1 VRLLLI
7 HQNFPGQFRQ
17 LAPHLEGLGH
27 ELVAIGSHQRPVA
40 LQGRLLRYEEP
51 AKLEGVPLGS
61 QVWHDGLER
70 AARVARLVEGL
81 AREGWRP
88 QLILGHSGW
97 GETLGLSQVW
107 PRVPQIL
114 WPELWVRPEHGGY
127 GVDPL
132 KPAPGLDSRL
142 EQLGRNALTRTALA
156 DASCW
161 VLPTQH
167 QAQSLPVAFR
177 DHRLHVIHEGID
189 THLAKPN
196 PAVRFDVRNVT
207 IDRSVPTITFVNRNL
222 ERLRGFDLF
231 MRALPLIQRQHPQ
244 VRVLIVGDNE
254 PGYGGGDGHAQPL
267 RDRMLQE
274 LQGQLDLERIHFLG
288 RVPHPVL
295 MALLQASWVHVYLS
309 YPFILGWSLLEAMA
323 CGCCIVGSEG
333 MPVAEAIT
341 HNVEGCLVP
350 LDQPGVLAE
359 QVLQL
364 LHNPQQRERFGV
376 AARRRALLYDQRLT
390 LAALTQLLER
400 QASAASLMPVASQ

>member
-1 VRLLLI
+1 MRLLLI

-27 ELVAIGSHQRPVA
+27 ELVAIGSHHRPVA

-51 AKLEGVPLGS
+51 AKLQGVPLGS

-81 AREGWRP
+81 DREGWRP

-107 PRVPQIL
+107 PTVPQVL

-132 KPAPGLDSRL
+132 KPAPGLESRL

-167 QAQSLPVAFR
+167 QAQSLPAAFR

-196 PAVRFDVRNVT
+196 PAVRFEVRNVT

-231 MRALPLIQRQHPQ
+231 MRAVPLIQRQHPE

-267 RDRMLQE
+267 RERMLQE

-295 MALLQASWVHVYLS
+295 IALLQASWVHVYLS

-333 MPVAEAIT
+333 MPVAEAIN

-364 LHNPQQRERFGV
+364 LHNPQQRQRFGV

-390 LAALTQLLER
+390 LAALTQLLVR

>member
-27 ELVAIGSHQRPVA
+27 ELVAIGSHHRPVA

-51 AKLEGVPLGS
+51 AKLQGVPLGS

-81 AREGWRP
+81 DREGWRP

-107 PRVPQIL
+107 PTVPQVL

-132 KPAPGLDSRL
+132 KPAPGLESRL

-167 QAQSLPVAFR
+167 QAQSLPAAFR

-196 PAVRFDVRNVT
+196 PAVRFEVRNVT

-231 MRALPLIQRQHPQ
+231 MRAVPLIQRQHPE

-267 RDRMLQE
+267 RERMLQE

-295 MALLQASWVHVYLS
+295 IALLQASWVHVYLS

-333 MPVAEAIT
+333 MPVAEAIN

-364 LHNPQQRERFGV
+364 LHNPQQRQRFGV

-390 LAALTQLLER
+390 LAALTQLLVR

>member
-1 VRLLLI
+1 MRLLLI

-81 AREGWRP
+81 DREGWRP

-107 PRVPQIL
+107 PAVPQVL

-132 KPAPGLDSRL
+132 KPAPGLESRL

-167 QAQSLPVAFR
+167 QAQSLPAAFR
-177 DHRLHVIHEGID
+177 DHRLQVIHEGID
-189 THLAKPN
+189 THLARPN
-196 PAVRFDVRNVT
+196 PAVRFEVRNIT
-207 IDRSVPTITFVNRNL
+207 IDRTVPTITFVNRNL
-222 ERLRGFDLF
+222 ERLRGFDVF

-267 RDRMLQE
+267 RERMLQE

-295 MALLQASWVHVYLS
+295 IALLQASWVHVYLS

-323 CGCCIVGSEG
+323 CGCCIVGSQG

-350 LDQPGVLAE
+350 LDQPVVLAE